1 MSMFVLLMT
10 RTAVSHNL
18 GIPAFEGNSSSCAH
32 ADGNKN
38 MSSVLTS

>member
-1 MSMFVLLMT
+1 MSMYVPLMT

-18 GIPAFEGNSSSCAH
+18 GIPTFEGNSALCAH